1 MKPEEL
7 AMLLK
12 LINEYGPEVSK
23 IISAMQSK
31 GDKSKPR
38 KQAPRKTDQ
47 TEKADEVLSEE
58 EKERKRLALERLKS
72 AHAYDR
78 SKKDRAMQDIFGPSL
93 AVALRSGG
101 KGLSLYNRILP
112 ALMQAAANQA
122 GMNINQRQAQALGGL
137 ANPMATAAA
146 YRGATNTMI
155 GETLN
160 DALSGAADVIDYNT
174 NTARQDAYDRLQ
186 RQYVQDVID
195 VYGNVNPTNAQQ
207 AQQHDI
213 LYSTQPSYR
222 SNKK

>member
-1 MKPEEL
+1 MKPDEI
-7 AMLLK
+7 AMLAKLLK
-12 LINEYGPEVSK
+12 EYGPEVSDILSK
-23 IISAMQSK
+23 MQPK
-31 GDKSKPR
+31 DTKSKTR
-38 KQAPRKTDQ
+38 KQAPRKTDK
-47 TEKADEVLSEE
+47 TDNADDVLSNE

-72 AHAYDR
+72 DKAYDR
-78 SKKDRAMQDIFGPSL
+78 TTKDKIFQDIVGP
-93 AVALRSGG
+93 AFAIALRSGG
-101 KGLSLYNRILP
+101 KGISLYNRILP

-137 ANPMATAAA
+137 ANPMSTAAA

-155 GETLN
+155 GETIN
-160 DALSGAADVIDYNT
+160 DALSGAADLVDYNT
-174 NTARQDAYDRLQ
+174 NAARQDAYDRLQ

-222 SNKK
+222 SNKR